1 METKSPGRKMRT
13 IDDESA
19 IALYHGLNLSQMARL
34 FEMDKRDITA
44 KLEQNG
50 IKPVGMNMGV
60 PIYKLKE
67 VMPVVVKPL
76 YDIETFLRRMNP
88 NDLPKHLSKEFW
100 AGQRAKQ
107 EYELRN
113 GDLWPTT
120 KVVSEVGE
128 LFKLVKMSALLAV
141 DSVERQ
147 VELTDEQRNI
157 IKRTMDGMLV
167 DLHRTVVEKFSSREP
182 DNGTATDEDF

>member
-44 KLEQNG
+44 KLEQNN

>member
-1 METKSPGRKMRT
+1 METKSPGRKMRS

-44 KLEQNG
+44 KLEQNN

-147 VELTDEQRNI
+147 VELTEEQRNI
-157 IKRTMDGMLV
+157 IKRTMDGMLI
-167 DLHRTVVEKFSSREP
+167 DLHRTVVEKFSSKEP
-182 DNGTATDEDF
+182 SDDTATDEDL